1 MVENPATECERS
13 AVVLSTL
20 SNGAGSMSD
29 SQAYTNASGQSEAQQ
44 ALEYFWPRVMEETRN
59 LGVNEFKNQE
69 LPLARIKKIMKLDE
83 DVKMISAE
91 APVLF
96 ARAAEIFITELS
108 LRAWVH
114 TEDNKRRTLQRNDI
128 AMAITKYDQFDFL
141 IDIVPRDEL
150 KPATKRAEETVRT
163 ATMPADQVQYYFQLA
178 QQHQAALQQQ
188 QQQQPTATL
197 TTAGQPQIQIV
208 QASGGNAQAL
218 TVQNAA
224 PSFSM
229 PSVLQVQ
236 QVGTAEQQQ
245 QAQQQQQQQIQLQ
258 TQPQVVQLQQ
268 PVQTQQVAQQ
278 GGIQIVQQVINSN
291 GEIQQIPIQLTPA
304 QLQLIRMQ
312 MQGQSTGQPIIIQT
326 APIAQAAP
334 QPPPQQTQTLY
345 QIQQAP
351 GQPAS
356 VFLAPAGAVAGTQQ
370 ATVQIQTQQEA
381 QATEDDGTDQ

>member
-1 MVENPATECERS
+1 MPAVCDSIRS
-13 AVVLSTL
+13 RFE
-20 SNGAGSMSD
+20 GSMSD

>member
-1 MVENPATECERS
+1 
-13 AVVLSTL
+13 
-20 SNGAGSMSD
+20 MSD
-29 SQAYTNASGQSEAQQ
+29 SQGYTNASGQSEAQQ

-69 LPLARIKKIMKLDE
+69 LPLARIKKIMKLDK

-150 KPATKRAEETVRT
+150 KPTTKRAEETVRT
-163 ATMPADQVQYYFQLA
+163 ATMPADQ
-178 QQHQAALQQQ
+178 
-188 QQQQPTATL
+188 
-197 TTAGQPQIQIV
+197 IQIV
-208 QASGGNAQAL
+208 QTTGGNAQAL
-218 TVQNAA
+218 TVQNAT
-224 PSFSM
+224 PSFSV

-236 QVGTAEQQQ
+236 
-245 QAQQQQQQQIQLQ
+245 Q

-326 APIAQAAP
+326 APIPQAAP
-334 QPPPQQTQTLY
+334 QPPPQQPQHDNPSALTSFLM
-345 QIQQAP
+345 AP
-351 GQPAS
+351 SLPS
-356 VFLAPAGAVAGTQQ
+356 SNELALL
-370 ATVQIQTQQEA
+370 ATS
-381 QATEDDGTDQ
+381 

>member
-1 MVENPATECERS
+1 MTSPFMEQEDAEACCNEQA
-13 AVVLSTL
+13 
-20 SNGAGSMSD
+20 SMSD
-29 SQAYTNASGQSEAQQ
+29 SQAYNNASGQSEAHQ
-44 ALEYFWPRVMEETRN
+44 ALEFFWPRIMEETRN
-59 LGVNEFKNQE
+59 LGLNEFKNQE

-150 KPATKRAEETVRT
+150 KPTAKRTEETVRT
-163 ATMPADQVQYYFQLA
+163 ASMPADQVQYYFQLA

-188 QQQQPTATL
+188 QQQPAAQ
-197 TTAGQPQIQIV
+197 QQQIQIV
-208 QASGGNAQAL
+208 QASGASPQTL
-218 TVQNAA
+218 TVQNAGQ
-224 PSFSM
+224 SFSM

-236 QVGTAEQQQ
+236 QVSTAEQQQ

-258 TQPQVVQLQQ
+258 PQPQVVQLQQ

-326 APIAQAAP
+326 APIQQAAP
-334 QPPPQQTQTLY
+334 QPPPPPQQPQTLY
-345 QIQQAP
+345 QIQQSP

-356 VFLAPAGAVAGTQQ
+356 VFLAPAGAVTGNPQ

-381 QATEDDGTDQ
+381 QASEEDSTDQ

>member
-1 MVENPATECERS
+1 
-13 AVVLSTL
+13 
-20 SNGAGSMSD
+20 MSD

-150 KPATKRAEETVRT
+150 KPTTKRAEETVRT
-163 ATMPADQVQYYFQLA
+163 TTMPTDQVQYYFHLA

>member
-1 MVENPATECERS
+1 
-13 AVVLSTL
+13 
-20 SNGAGSMSD
+20 MSD
-29 SQAYTNASGQSEAQQ
+29 SQTYTNASGQSEAHQ
-44 ALEYFWPRVMEETRN
+44 ALEYFWPRIMEETRN

-150 KPATKRAEETVRT
+150 KPAAKRAEETVRT
-163 ATMPADQVQYYFQLA
+163 TTMPADQQVQYYFQLA

-188 QQQQPTATL
+188 QQQQPATAL
-197 TTAGQPQIQIV
+197 TAAPQPQIQIV
-208 QASGGNAQAL
+208 QTSGTNQAL

-224 PSFSM
+224 QSFSV

-236 QVGTAEQQQ
+236 QVGAAEQQQ
-245 QAQQQQQQQIQLQ
+245 QAQQQQQIQLQ
-258 TQPQVVQLQQ
+258 AQPQVVQLQQ

-326 APIAQAAP
+326 APIPQAAP
-334 QPPPQQTQTLY
+334 QPPPQQPQTLY

-370 ATVQIQTQQEA
+370 TTVQIQTQQDA
-381 QATEDDGTDQ
+381 QAGEDDGTDQ

>member
-1 MVENPATECERS
+1 
-13 AVVLSTL
+13 
-20 SNGAGSMSD
+20 MSD
-29 SQAYTNASGQSEAQQ
+29 SQSYTNASGQSEAQQ

-163 ATMPADQVQYYFQLA
+163 TTMPAD
-178 QQHQAALQQQ
+178 
-188 QQQQPTATL
+188 
-197 TTAGQPQIQIV
+197 QIQIV
-208 QASGGNAQAL
+208 QASGTNPQAL
-218 TVQNAA
+218 TVQNAT

-236 QVGTAEQQQ
+236 
-245 QAQQQQQQQIQLQ
+245 Q

-326 APIAQAAP
+326 APIPQAAP
-334 QPPPQQTQTLY
+334 QPPPQQPQTLY

-370 ATVQIQTQQEA
+370 TVQIQTQQEA

>member
-1 MVENPATECERS
+1 
-13 AVVLSTL
+13 
-20 SNGAGSMSD
+20 MSD
-29 SQAYTNASGQSEAQQ
+29 SQTYTNASGQSEAHQ
-44 ALEYFWPRVMEETRN
+44 ALEYFWPRIMEETRN

-150 KPATKRAEETVRT
+150 KPAAKRTEETVRT
-163 ATMPADQVQYYFQLA
+163 TTMPADQQVQYYFQLA

-188 QQQQPTATL
+188 QQQQPATAL
-197 TTAGQPQIQIV
+197 TAAPQPQIQIV
-208 QASGGNAQAL
+208 QTSGTNAQAL

-224 PSFSM
+224 SFSM

-236 QVGTAEQQQ
+236 QVGAEQQQ
-245 QAQQQQQQQIQLQ
+245 QAQQQQQQQQIQLQ
-258 TQPQVVQLQQ
+258 AQPQVVQLQQ
-268 PVQTQQVAQQ
+268 PVQAQQVAQQ

-291 GEIQQIPIQLTPA
+291 GEIQQIPIQLTQA

-326 APIAQAAP
+326 APIPQAAP

-356 VFLAPAGAVAGTQQ
+356 VFLAPAGAVGTQQ
-370 ATVQIQTQQEA
+370 TVQIQTQQEA

>member
-1 MVENPATECERS
+1 
-13 AVVLSTL
+13 
-20 SNGAGSMSD
+20 MSEA
-29 SQAYTNASGQSEAQQ
+29 QTYTTSSGQSEAHQ
-44 ALEYFWPRVMEETRN
+44 ALDFFWPRIMEETRS
-59 LGVNEFKNQE
+59 LGMNDFKNQE

-150 KPATKRAEETVRT
+150 KPATKRPEEAVRT
-163 ATMPADQVQYYFQLA
+163 TAMPPDQVQYYFQLA

-188 QQQQPTATL
+188 QQQPTLAQQP
-197 TTAGQPQIQIV
+197 QQIQIV
-208 QASGGNAQAL
+208 QSTGGNPQTL

-224 PSFSM
+224 QAFSM

-236 QVGTAEQQQ
+236 QVGATSAEQQQ
-245 QAQQQQQQQIQLQ
+245 QNVAQQQQIQLQ
-258 TQPQVVQLQQ
+258 AQPQVVQLQQ
-268 PVQTQQVAQQ
+268 QVQQQVPQP

-312 MQGQSTGQPIIIQT
+312 MQGQTQGQPIIIQT
-326 APIAQAAP
+326 APIQQAA
-334 QPPPQQTQTLY
+334 PPPQQPQTLY

-356 VFLAPAGAVAGTQQ
+356 VFLAPAGTVTGATQ
-370 ATVQIQTQQEA
+370 AAVQIQTQPDA
-381 QATEDDGTDQ
+381 QSEDDGTDQ

>member
-1 MVENPATECERS
+1 
-13 AVVLSTL
+13 
-20 SNGAGSMSD
+20 MSD
-29 SQAYTNASGQSEAQQ
+29 SQGYSNASGQSEAQQ

-59 LGVNEFKNQE
+59 LGLNEFKNQE
-69 LPLARIKKIMKLDE
+69 LPLARIKKIMKLDK

-150 KPATKRAEETVRT
+150 KPTTKRTEEAVRT
-163 ATMPADQVQYYFQLA
+163 TTMPADQVQYYFQLA

-188 QQQQPTATL
+188 QQQQPTAL
-197 TTAGQPQIQIV
+197 ATAAQPQIQIV
-208 QASGGNAQAL
+208 QATGGNAQAL
-218 TVQNAA
+218 TVQNAT
-224 PSFSM
+224 PSFSV

-236 QVGTAEQQQ
+236 QVSTAEQQQ

-268 PVQTQQVAQQ
+268 PVQAQQVQQQ

-334 QPPPQQTQTLY
+334 QPPPQQPQTLY

-351 GQPAS
+351 GQPPS
-356 VFLAPAGAVAGTQQ
+356 VFLAPAGAVTGAPQT
-370 ATVQIQTQQEA
+370 TVQIQTQQETQSA
-381 QATEDDGTDQ
+381 EDDGADQ

>member
-1 MVENPATECERS
+1 MTSPFIEISDADVIARALVHCVR
-13 AVVLSTL
+13 
-20 SNGAGSMSD
+20 GKMSD
-29 SQAYTNASGQSEAQQ
+29 SQGYSNASGQSEAQQ

-59 LGVNEFKNQE
+59 LGLNEFKNQE
-69 LPLARIKKIMKLDE
+69 LPLARIKKIMKLDK

-150 KPATKRAEETVRT
+150 KPTTKRTEETVRT
-163 ATMPADQVQYYFQLA
+163 TTMPADQVQYYFQLA

-188 QQQQPTATL
+188 QQQQPTAL
-197 TTAGQPQIQIV
+197 ATAAQPQIQIV
-208 QASGGNAQAL
+208 QATGGNAQAL
-218 TVQNAA
+218 TVQNAT
-224 PSFSM
+224 PSFSV

-236 QVGTAEQQQ
+236 QVSTAEQQQ

-268 PVQTQQVAQQ
+268 PVQAQQVQQQ

-326 APIAQAAP
+326 TPIPQAAP
-334 QPPPQQTQTLY
+334 QPPPQQPQTLY

-351 GQPAS
+351 GQPPS
-356 VFLAPAGAVAGTQQ
+356 VFLAPAGAVTGAPQT
-370 ATVQIQTQQEA
+370 TVQIQTQQET
-381 QATEDDGTDQ
+381 QSTEDDGADQ

>member
-20 SNGAGSMSD
+20 SNGAGKMSD
-29 SQAYTNASGQSEAQQ
+29 SQGYSNASGQSEAQQ

-59 LGVNEFKNQE
+59 LGLNEFKNQE
-69 LPLARIKKIMKLDE
+69 LPLARIKKIMKLDK

-150 KPATKRAEETVRT
+150 KPTTKRTEETVRT
-163 ATMPADQVQYYFQLA
+163 TTMPADQVQYYFQLA

-188 QQQQPTATL
+188 QQQQPTAL
-197 TTAGQPQIQIV
+197 ATAAQPQIQIV
-208 QASGGNAQAL
+208 QATGGNAQAL
-218 TVQNAA
+218 TVQNAT
-224 PSFSM
+224 PSFSV

-236 QVGTAEQQQ
+236 QVSTAEQQQ

-268 PVQTQQVAQQ
+268 PVQAQQVQQQ

-326 APIAQAAP
+326 TPIPQAAP
-334 QPPPQQTQTLY
+334 QPPPQQPQTLY

-351 GQPAS
+351 GQPPS
-356 VFLAPAGAVAGTQQ
+356 VFLAPAGAVTGAPQT
-370 ATVQIQTQQEA
+370 TVQIQTQQET
-381 QATEDDGTDQ
+381 QSTEDDGADQ

>member
-1 MVENPATECERS
+1 
-13 AVVLSTL
+13 
-20 SNGAGSMSD
+20 MSD
-29 SQAYTNASGQSEAQQ
+29 SQSYSNASGQSEAQQ
-44 ALEYFWPRVMEETRN
+44 ALEYFWPRIMEETRT

-69 LPLARIKKIMKLDE
+69 LPLARIKKIMKLDK

-150 KPATKRAEETVRT
+150 KPTTKRTEEAVRT
-163 ATMPADQVQYYFQLA
+163 TTMPAD
-178 QQHQAALQQQ
+178 
-188 QQQQPTATL
+188 
-197 TTAGQPQIQIV
+197 QIQIV
-208 QASGGNAQAL
+208 QASGTNAQAL
-218 TVQNAA
+218 TVQNAT
-224 PSFSM
+224 PSFSV

-236 QVGTAEQQQ
+236 
-245 QAQQQQQQQIQLQ
+245 Q

-268 PVQTQQVAQQ
+268 PVQTQPVAQQ

-326 APIAQAAP
+326 APIPQAAP
-334 QPPPQQTQTLY
+334 QPPPQQPQTLY

-356 VFLAPAGAVAGTQQ
+356 VFLAPAGAVAGTPQT
-370 ATVQIQTQQEA
+370 TVQIQTQQET
-381 QATEDDGTDQ
+381 QASEDDGTDQ

>member
-1 MVENPATECERS
+1 
-13 AVVLSTL
+13 
-20 SNGAGSMSD
+20 MSD
-29 SQAYTNASGQSEAQQ
+29 SQGYTNASGQSEAQQ

-69 LPLARIKKIMKLDE
+69 LPLARIKKIMKLDK

-150 KPATKRAEETVRT
+150 KPTTKRTEETVRT
-163 ATMPADQVQYYFQLA
+163 ATMPADQ
-178 QQHQAALQQQ
+178 
-188 QQQQPTATL
+188 
-197 TTAGQPQIQIV
+197 IQIV
-208 QASGGNAQAL
+208 QTTGGNAQAL
-218 TVQNAA
+218 TVQNAT
-224 PSFSM
+224 PSFSV

-236 QVGTAEQQQ
+236 
-245 QAQQQQQQQIQLQ
+245 Q

-326 APIAQAAP
+326 APIPQAAP
-334 QPPPQQTQTLY
+334 QPPPQQPQ
-345 QIQQAP
+345 
-351 GQPAS
+351 
-356 VFLAPAGAVAGTQQ
+356 VK
-370 ATVQIQTQQEA
+370 
-381 QATEDDGTDQ
+381 